1 MKISILAQEETGE
14 LGAEVIKG
22 LQEIRDQKL
31 KEREEGATKIISNK
45 REYIRHIFNRAINR
59 IINQRLATVQVKIAD
74 LGNACFDVSKVF
86 YCLNIFTFTY
96 SLISVP
102 PLHGGHSDAPIQI
115 R

>member
-1 MKISILAQEETGE
+1 MTQCLIVSDDYSITSEEPPSDADLDYDELEELELKISILAQEETGE

-31 KEREEGATKIISNK
+31 REREEGATKIISNK

-74 LGNACFDVSKVF
+74 LGNACFDVS
-86 YCLNIFTFTY
+86 
-96 SLISVP
+96 
-102 PLHGGHSDAPIQI
+102 
-115 R
+115 